1 MLKIDKYVARFQLIC
16 TSMSQ
21 VLPIIIDSMYVA
33 TVHMYIYLH
42 LQYVGVELALR
53 HIRDGV
59 ELEPIDVNH
68 HYDFNFQQFNF
79 IPRVKILPVSN

>member
-1 MLKIDKYVARFQLIC
+1 M
-16 TSMSQ
+16 
-21 VLPIIIDSMYVA
+21 DSMYVA
-33 TVHMYIYLH
+33 TVHMYIYVLTFTI
-42 LQYVGVELALR
+42 GAELALR

-79 IPRVKILPVSN
+79 IPRVKILPVSNQIATV

>member
-1 MLKIDKYVARFQLIC
+1 
-16 TSMSQ
+16 
-21 VLPIIIDSMYVA
+21 
-33 TVHMYIYLH
+33 MYIH
-42 LQYVGVELALR
+42 TVIFTIGAELILR

-59 ELEPIDVNH
+59 ELEPIDVNR